1 MAGTPGYGPWPPYNA
16 SATPEGQRAQLE
28 ATVRALREQRPGIA
42 AEIAEFLYGL
52 VMQQQMRDPLVI
64 SAFRRLYDHD
74 QQIQQAEAGLRAL
87 STSYPPAVPSQS
99 YAPQQYNQQAYNA
112 PPSVSPPL
120 SQQQA
125 WTPPVPPQSVPGGM
139 TPSVVP
145 GNEEML
151 DTRPAAQPT
160 PIAPPPSI
168 QPQPSNYTS
177 QDATRPAK
185 APQPASAAPKQG
197 TDRVCMHCKTPL
209 RPKDTTCPVC
219 GLPAEEMPAAATCV
233 RCGNIL
239 KPTDTACPVCGTPR

>member
-28 ATVRALREQRPGIA
+28 TTVRALREQRAGIA

-52 VMQQQMRDPLVI
+52 VMQQQLRDPLVI

-87 STSYPPAVPSQS
+87 STSYPPAGTPQS
-99 YAPQQYNQQAYNA
+99 YAPPAYTSPVSNSL
-112 PPSVSPPL
+112 PPVSPAL
-120 SQQQA
+120 SQPPV
-125 WTPPVPPQSVPGGM
+125 WTPPITPQNVPGGV

-145 GNEEML
+145 GNEEMV

-160 PIAPPPSI
+160 PIPRPPSTPPPA
-168 QPQPSNYTS
+168 SNYTS

-185 APQPASAAPKQG
+185 VQQPASGAPKQG
-197 TDRVCMHCKTPL
+197 TERVCIHCKTPL

-219 GLPAEEMPAAATCV
+219 GLPAEAMPAAATCV

-239 KPTDTACPVCGTPR
+239 KPTDMSCPVCGTSR